1 MRNARQ
7 KHTSTIQICK
17 GNYIYIYIYF
27 KSYQF
32 LGVFFNQKSV
42 IESFV
47 YKARFDNNDM
57 KSSKYNRKDSNVI
70 ISIYNFKVHTKYLV
84 C

>member
-1 MRNARQ
+1 MQDKNTPQPYKFVRA
-7 KHTSTIQICK
+7 TI
-17 GNYIYIYIYF
+17 YIYIYILNLT
-27 KSYQF
+27 SF

-42 IESFV
+42 IES
-47 YKARFDNNDM
+47 FDNNDM

-70 ISIYNFKVHTKYLV
+70 ISIYNFKVHTEYLV